1 MKKLTSFLIS
11 LLFSLNVIVNVSAQ
25 SSETI
30 WISATQT
37 SYKTG
42 ETVTFNFNGISAA
55 PIQGFTFQ
63 VRYDPSC
70 LKPLNAASP
79 IVGMN
84 GLLLP
89 QDVGLAEV
97 SFASTTPQIANGLLA
112 EIRFTALAGCNTS
125 ISLERAS
132 LAIKN
137 ESGFA
142 APLPGITTGEKAISY
157 SISSE
162 KGSAENMPLLGTPLS
177 LDVEPV
183 DDSSQSLTVALA
195 IIGIIL
201 VVGIFILV
209 RIMRRGETH

>member
-1 MKKLTSFLIS
+1 MKKPASILLAFLLS
-11 LLFSLNVIVNVSAQ
+11 LCIVINVGAQ

-30 WISATQT
+30 WIAASQN

-42 ETVTFNFNGISAA
+42 ETVTFTFNGISSR

-89 QDVGLAEV
+89 QSAGLVDV
-97 SFASTTPQIANGLLA
+97 SFASTVPQAANGLLA
-112 EIRFTALAGCNTS
+112 EIRFTALAGCETGV
-125 ISLERAS
+125 SLESAF
-132 LAIKN
+132 LAVKN

-142 APLPGITTGEKAISY
+142 VPLDGVVTGEKVIAY
-157 SISSE
+157 SISPE
-162 KGSAENMPLLGTPLS
+162 KGSAENGPLMGTPLS
-177 LDVEPV
+177 LSVEPV
-183 DDSSQSLTVALA
+183 DGSSQNITIALV

-201 VVGIFILV
+201 VIGIFILF
-209 RIMRRGETH
+209 RILRRSDS

>member
-1 MKKLTSFLIS
+1 MKKLTSFLLS
-11 LLFSLNVIVNVSAQ
+11 LLFSLCIAANVSAQ
-25 SSETI
+25 TSETI
-30 WISATQT
+30 WISASQT

-42 ETVTFNFNGISAA
+42 ETVIFNFNGISAT

-79 IVGMN
+79 LVGMN

-89 QDVGLAEV
+89 QDAGLADV
-97 SFASTTPQIANGLLA
+97 SFASTSPQTANGLLA
-112 EIRFTALAGCNTS
+112 EIRFMALAGCQTS
-125 ISLERAS
+125 ISLESAS

-157 SISSE
+157 SISAE
-162 KGSAENMPLLGTPLS
+162 KGSAENVPLLGTPLA

-183 DDSSQSLTVALA
+183 NGSSDSLTVAFV
-195 IIGIIL
+195 IIGMIL
-201 VVGIFILV
+201 VIGMFILV
-209 RIMRRGETH
+209 RIMRRGNA

>member
-1 MKKLTSFLIS
+1 MKKLATLLLS
-11 LLFSLNVIVNVSAQ
+11 LLFSLSIAANVSAQ

-42 ETVTFNFNGISAA
+42 ETVTFDFNGISVT

-89 QDVGLAEV
+89 QDAGLADV
-97 SFASTTPQIANGLLA
+97 SFASTSPQIANGLLA
-112 EIRFTALAGCNTS
+112 EIRFIALSGCQTS
-125 ISLERAS
+125 ITLESAS

-142 APLPGITTGEKAISY
+142 APLIGITTGEKVIAY
-157 SISSE
+157 SISDE
-162 KGSAENMPLLGTPLS
+162 KGSAEDSPLLGTPLS

-183 DDSSQSLTVALA
+183 NGSSQSLTVPLV

-201 VVGIFILV
+201 ILGIFILV
-209 RIMRRGETH
+209 RIMRRGETT

>member
-11 LLFSLNVIVNVSAQ
+11 LLFSLSIVVNVSAQ

-30 WISATQT
+30 WISANQT

-42 ETVTFNFNGISAA
+42 ETVTFNFNGISAT

-89 QDVGLAEV
+89 QDAGLVDA
-97 SFASTTPQIANGLLA
+97 SFASTTPQVANGILA

-125 ISLERAS
+125 ISLESAS

-142 APLPGITTGEKAISY
+142 APLEGVTTGEKVVAY
-157 SISSE
+157 SISPE
-162 KGSAENMPLLGTPLS
+162 KGSAQDAPLLGTPLS
-177 LDVEPV
+177 LDTEPV
-183 DDSSQSLTVALA
+183 NSSSQGVIVALVVIGFIL
-195 IIGIIL
+195 II
-201 VVGIFILV
+201 GIFILV
-209 RIMRRGETH
+209 RILRRSDS

>member
-1 MKKLTSFLIS
+1 MKKLTSFLLS
-11 LLFSLNVIVNVSAQ
+11 VLFSLCFAVNVGAQ

-30 WISATQT
+30 WISASQT

-42 ETVTFNFNGISAA
+42 ETVTFNFNGISAT
-55 PIQGFTFQ
+55 PVQGFTFQ

-89 QDVGLAEV
+89 QSDGLVDV
-97 SFASTTPQIANGLLA
+97 SFASTTPQVANGLLA
-112 EIRFTALAGCNTS
+112 EIRFTALAGCATS
-125 ISLERAS
+125 VSLENAS

-142 APLPGITTGEKAISY
+142 APLPGIATGEKTVAY
-157 SISSE
+157 SISGE
-162 KGSAENMPLLGTPLS
+162 KGSAQNAPLLGTPLA

-183 DDSSQSLTVALA
+183 NGSSQSMTVALV
-195 IIGIIL
+195 IIGFIL
-201 VVGIFILV
+201 ILGIFILI
-209 RIMRRGETH
+209 RILRRSNA